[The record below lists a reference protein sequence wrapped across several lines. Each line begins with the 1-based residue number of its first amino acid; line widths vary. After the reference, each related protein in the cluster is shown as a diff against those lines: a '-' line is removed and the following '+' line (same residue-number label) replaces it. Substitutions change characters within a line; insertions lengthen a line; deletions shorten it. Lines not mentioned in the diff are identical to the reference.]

1 MIGAEVSGNEG
12 RMDTDCFSLVRVDHT
27 VSEILVV
34 DIVCEAFILSH
45 F

>member
-1 MIGAEVSGNEG
+1 MISSEVSGDEG
-12 RMDTDCFSLVRVDHT
+12 RMDTDCFSFVRVDDT